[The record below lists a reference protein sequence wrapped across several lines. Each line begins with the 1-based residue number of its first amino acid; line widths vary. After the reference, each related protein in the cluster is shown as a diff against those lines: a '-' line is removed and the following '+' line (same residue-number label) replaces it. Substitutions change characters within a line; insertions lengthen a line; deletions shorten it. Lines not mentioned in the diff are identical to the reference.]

1 MTAPFGARATPL
13 RSRREIGP
21 YVVLGA
27 IDEHAHARPGQFYML
42 ASAERWG
49 GGDRERPYLGRAVSV
64 MAVADDASIA
74 FLLHD
79 VGPGTKRLCEL
90 EIGEG
95 LLIVGPF
102 GNGFTAPSPPGAEA
116 LLVGGGIGIAPLVGL
131 QRAWGGQ
138 ALLGFRNAD
147 HAQAAELFSDPIIAT
162 DDGSTGHNGLVTDL
176 LEAELN
182 TRPRAIYACGPP
194 AMLKA
199 VRDRAAAHEVG
210 SQLALEAPMAC
221 GFGACYGCVVATL
234 EGYRRVCVDGP
245 VFDGAL
251 LA

>member
-1 MTAPFGARATPL
+1 MTAPFGARRIEL

-27 IDEHAHARPGQFYML
+27 VDERTRAQPGQFYML

-64 MAVADDASIA
+64 MAVADDGSIE

-90 EIGEG
+90 VLGDG
-95 LLIVGPF
+95 LLIVGPL
-102 GNGFTAPSPPGAEA
+102 GNGFTASPPGADL

-131 QRAWGGQ
+131 QQASGGR
-138 ALLGFRNAD
+138 ALLGFRDAH
-147 HAQAAELFSDPIIAT
+147 HAQAAELFSDPVIAT
-162 DDGSTGHNGLVTDL
+162 DDGSAGHRGPVTDL
-176 LEAELN
+176 LEAELD
-182 TRPRAIYACGPP
+182 TRPRKIYACGPP
-194 AMLKA
+194 AMLAA
-199 VRDRAAAHEVG
+199 VKDRAASHEVA

-234 EGYRRVCVDGP
+234 DGYRRVCVDGP

>member
-1 MTAPFGARATPL
+1 MSAPFGRRAGTVM
-13 RSRREIGP
+13 SSASVGG
-21 YVVLGA
+21 YVVLA
-27 IDEHAHARPGQFYML
+27 VADPAARAQPGQFYML

-49 GGDRERPYLGRAVSV
+49 GGDHERPYLGRAVSV
-64 MAVADDASIA
+64 MAVADDGSIE

-90 EIGEG
+90 APGEG
-95 LLIVGPF
+95 LLIVGPL
-102 GNGFTAPSPPGAEA
+102 GNGFTAPSVGTDL

-131 QRAWGGQ
+131 QQTWGGR
-138 ALLGFRNAD
+138 ALLGFRDAH
-147 HAQAAELFSDPIIAT
+147 HAKAVELFTDPILAT
-162 DDGSTGHNGLVTDL
+162 DDGSTGHAGPVTDL
-176 LEAELN
+176 LEAELE
-182 TRPRAIYACGPP
+182 TRPTTIYACGPP
-194 AMLKA
+194 AMLEA
-199 VRDRAAAHEVG
+199 VRDRAASHGVA

-234 EGYRRVCVDGP
+234 DGYRRVCVDGP

>member
-1 MTAPFGARATPL
+1 MTAPFGACAIPL

-27 IDEHAHARPGQFYML
+27 VDERARARPGQFYML

-64 MAVADDASIA
+64 MAVADDGSIE

-90 EIGEG
+90 AVGDG
-95 LLIVGPF
+95 LLIVGPL
-102 GNGFTAPSPPGAEA
+102 GNGFTTPSPGTDL

-131 QRAWGGQ
+131 QQTWGGR
-138 ALLGFRNAD
+138 ALLGFRNAH
-147 HAQAAELFSDPIIAT
+147 HAQAAELFSDPVIAT
-162 DDGSTGHNGLVTDL
+162 DDGSTGHNGLVTEL
-176 LEAELN
+176 LEAELE
-182 TRPRAIYACGPP
+182 TQPRTIYACGPP
-194 AMLKA
+194 AMLEA
-199 VRDRAAAHEVG
+199 VRDRAATHEVG

-234 EGYRRVCVDGP
+234 DGYRRVCVDGP